1 MNSIDLLELLKPET
15 LAPVVGYLCHEDC
28 QENGAIIE
36 AAGGWA
42 GKYRWQRSPGALLIK
57 SINDNVSLESVQDNW
72 DKIVDMED
80 GDFPT
85 SNQGAT
91 MDLVGKLS
99 SLSQEESVDTNNSK
113 L

>member
-1 MNSIDLLELLKPET
+1 M
-15 LAPVVGYLCHEDC
+15 
-28 QENGAIIE
+28 
-36 AAGGWA
+36 
-42 GKYRWQRSPGALLIK
+42 K
-57 SINDNVSLESVQDNW
+57 SINESVSLESVRDNW
-72 DKIVDMED
+72 EKIVDMED

-99 SLSQEESVDTNNSK
+99 ALSEGSDETNNSK

>member
-1 MNSIDLLELLKPET
+1 M
-15 LAPVVGYLCHEDC
+15 
-28 QENGAIIE
+28 
-36 AAGGWA
+36 
-42 GKYRWQRSPGALLIK
+42 K
-57 SINDNVSLESVQDNW
+57 SINESVSLESVRDNW
-72 DKIVDMED
+72 EKIVDMED

-99 SLSQEESVDTNNSK
+99 ALSEESDETNNSK